1 MISRL
6 LFVRSANGR
15 RTEEGE
21 KEGRQ
26 AGRREE
32 KKEGG
37 REVVGRHVITS
48 HFISPQLLRAQS
60 QSVRPFGGLKITVRP
75 RPPRQLNS
83 IGGGVNETG

>member
-37 REVVGRHVITS
+37 RDM
-48 HFISPQLLRAQS
+48 L
-60 QSVRPFGGLKITVRP
+60 
-75 RPPRQLNS
+75 
-83 IGGGVNETG
+83 